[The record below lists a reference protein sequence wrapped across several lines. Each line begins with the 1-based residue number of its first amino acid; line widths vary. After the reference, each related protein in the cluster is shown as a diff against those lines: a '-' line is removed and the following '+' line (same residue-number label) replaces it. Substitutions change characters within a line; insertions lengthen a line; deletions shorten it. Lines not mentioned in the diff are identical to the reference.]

1 MGVCDWTEIRAP
13 QSTHKCIVLKGKLE
27 LCESIALDFTLC
39 DAAFT
44 GIHGG
49 FTGIHESSR
58 ELDPDWQGVQVR
70 RWGPGAA
77 AAETT

>member
-1 MGVCDWTEIRAP
+1 MGVEPRDYIRFDVSN
-13 QSTHKCIVLKGKLE
+13 QG
-27 LCESIALDFTLC
+27 
-39 DAAFT
+39 FT

-58 ELDPDWQGVQVR
+58 ELDPDWQGAQVR